1 MMELSLV
8 TMWIL
13 AIISIALVIITAYMG
28 FVFAFFYTLDERC
41 CCYFYHNGGIKHDIR
56 RV

>member
-13 AIISIALVIITAYMG
+13 AIISIALIIASAYVG
-28 FVFAFFYTLDERC
+28 ATVAFFIHLMNAVVAIFIIMEE
-41 CCYFYHNGGIKHDIR
+41 
-56 RV
+56 

>member
-13 AIISIALVIITAYMG
+13 AIISIVLIIASAYIG
-28 FVFAFFYTLDERC
+28 ATVAFFISLMTAMASIFIIMEEV
-41 CCYFYHNGGIKHDIR
+41 K
-56 RV
+56 

>member
-28 FVFAFFYTLDERC
+28 FVFAFFIHLMNAVVAIFIIMEE
-41 CCYFYHNGGIKHDIR
+41 
-56 RV
+56 

>member
-1 MMELSLV
+1 MMELSLIS
-8 TMWIL
+8 MWIL

-28 FVFAFFYTLDERC
+28 FVVAFYKPDERYSY
-41 CCYFYHNGGIKHDIR
+41 YFYHNGGIKHDIR

>member
-13 AIISIALVIITAYMG
+13 AIISIVLIIASAYIG
-28 FVFAFFYTLDERC
+28 ATVAFFISLMNAIVAIFIIMEE
-41 CCYFYHNGGIKHDIR
+41 K
-56 RV
+56 